1 VRSERHRAGLIVD
14 SVSEVLAV
22 AAGVVEAAPELTGD
36 ITRLIRGVANLER
49 EGRII
54 LLLDPGELL
63 TRAERGILDAF
74 EANTRKS
81 S

>member
-1 VRSERHRAGLIVD
+1 
-14 SVSEVLAV
+14 
-22 AAGVVEAAPELTGD
+22 
-36 ITRLIRGVANLER
+36 LIRGVANLER